1 MHQGR
6 TSPPASPERLAMAG
20 RTFWLRRTLVRRSL
34 KAAENA
40 AQRKKGHFRMEA
52 S

>member
-20 RTFWLRRTLVRRSL
+20 RGLRRGVLIVRRES
-34 KAAENA
+34 KPTENA
-40 AQRKKGHFRMEA
+40 ARREKNHFRMET